1 MIGWHFFKEGTTK
14 FNDGFSSVGF
24 LSSATGPF
32 AGQFQKFVWDADG
45 KIRLGYDTDAD
56 PPIPNL
62 EPTIAHWRAY
72 WSAATKHFGWDQ
84 TRAKSARTLLERR
97 VGQLNAYFQDPE
109 IAPEIVQLFQQMDRR
124 DEQLARN
131 DMANVASLKGQGD
144 RLEGEI
150 TTLRAKHLIAV
161 DAIWSGV
168 EHDLNRFAENTKQ
181 KGRFKLEPLQAPAIS
196 TDTIDAF
203 IPWFDTIIGI
213 CLVFGFLTP
222 VASVAGALFLFS
234 VVISQF
240 PGAAGAT
247 PTYNQAVEACALLV
261 VAAAGAGKYFGLD
274 SLLNSLCAR
283 CCKKKLGADE
293 K

>member
-1 MIGWHFFKEGTTK
+1 MDYLRCVQNRKWRFTRSRQLSTSKKKSARILSSAKLFIIAIVVLRIVIGWHFFKEGTTK

-109 IAPEIVQLFQQMDRR
+109 ITPEIVQLFQQM
-124 DEQLARN
+124 LF
-131 DMANVASLKGQGD
+131 GD
-144 RLEGEI
+144 C
-150 TTLRAKHLIAV
+150 
-161 DAIWSGV
+161 W
-168 EHDLNRFAENTKQ
+168 
-181 KGRFKLEPLQAPAIS
+181 
-196 TDTIDAF
+196 
-203 IPWFDTIIGI
+203 
-213 CLVFGFLTP
+213 
-222 VASVAGALFLFS
+222 
-234 VVISQF
+234 
-240 PGAAGAT
+240 
-247 PTYNQAVEACALLV
+247 
-261 VAAAGAGKYFGLD
+261 
-274 SLLNSLCAR
+274 
-283 CCKKKLGADE
+283 
-293 K
+293 